1 MQAYGVAW
9 VATALVF
16 LGLDAVWLS
25 FTASRLY
32 RPLLG
37 GLLRDGFLLAPAV
50 LFYLIYT
57 IGIVVFAILPEID
70 LGPLGCRRAS
80 RRVPRP
86 VRLRRLRPDQPGD
99 ASGLACGCDSG
110 GPGLG
115 DAPDRSRREC
125 GPAGGA
131 RSRDSGISR
140 QSFTKP
146 ESMRPKTVTSAL
158 ALKALN
164 RTKAAYSVCE

>member
-57 IGIVVFAILPEID
+57 IGIVVFAILPEMNSGRWAAAGLRGAFLGLFGYAVYD
-70 LGPLGCRRAS
+70 LTNQATLRDW
-80 RRVPRP
+80 P
-86 VRLRRLRPDQPGD
+86 VAVTAADLVWG
-99 ASGLACGCDSG
+99 
-110 GPGLG
+110 
-115 DAPDRSRREC
+115 RS
-125 GPAGGA
+125 
-131 RSRDSGISR
+131 
-140 QSFTKP
+140 
-146 ESMRPKTVTSAL
+146 
-158 ALKALN
+158 
-164 RTKAAYSVCE
+164 